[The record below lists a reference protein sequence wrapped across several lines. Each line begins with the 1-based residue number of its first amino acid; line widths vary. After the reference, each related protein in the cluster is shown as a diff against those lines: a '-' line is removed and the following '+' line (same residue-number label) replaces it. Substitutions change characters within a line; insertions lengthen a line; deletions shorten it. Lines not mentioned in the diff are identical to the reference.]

1 MRRRGCRSEADKTNV
16 VVIVQP
22 LTGRILVQ
30 AAPWKGHDGIC
41 YVMLFKRAACVPRT
55 PRGTGS

>member
-1 MRRRGCRSEADKTNV
+1 MLTRDARATLPKEADRSSV

-30 AAPWKGHDGIC
+30 AAPWKAHDGIC
-41 YVMLFKRAACVPRT
+41 YAILFLTRSTQPWED
-55 PRGTGS
+55 